1 MSAHVGSAKTKHI
14 ETMKNIDYQGTT
26 LLYAG
31 KGNCAGSHS
40 YSNVSTG
47 EVATIYDG
55 MVINTGPAFSIIS
68 VLGNQALQTVF
79 LSRQVL
85 GGLALGQKVLV
96 GPIDY
101 SHASGP
107 RALGAWMG
115 MHTASPKRVPVP
127 LPPAPQPVLQPRL
140 ERGTIASVA
149 ATGTYGRIIADLTGE
164 SVFLAGSQLAPGLA
178 LRPGLRVKFVRSFNA
193 KGPAAS
199 QVTLAA

>member
-1 MSAHVGSAKTKHI
+1 
-14 ETMKNIDYQGTT
+14 MKSLTFKNET
-26 LLYAG
+26 LLHAG

-40 YSNVSTG
+40 YINVRTG

-85 GGLALGQKVLV
+85 GSLALGQKVLV

-101 SHASGP
+101 SHSSGP
-107 RALGAWMG
+107 RALGAWTG
-115 MHTASPKRVPVP
+115 VPTTLPKPVP
-127 LPPAPQPVLQPRL
+127 ALMPRAPQPRL

-149 ATGTYGRIIADLTGE
+149 KTGTYGRIIADLTGE

-193 KGPAAS
+193 KGPSAS